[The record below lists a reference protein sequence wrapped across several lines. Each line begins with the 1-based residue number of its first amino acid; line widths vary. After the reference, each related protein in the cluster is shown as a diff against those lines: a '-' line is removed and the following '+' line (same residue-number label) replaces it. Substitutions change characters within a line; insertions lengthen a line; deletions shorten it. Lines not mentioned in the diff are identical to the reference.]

1 MWPSVVEVV
10 VDEAR
15 PQRGLGGSTLAPT
28 RCIHHAS
35 GRRSHTASGC
45 PQLLDVDSP
54 AAVAASQRRELD
66 GEIPDRRQRV
76 ACRSVR
82 SGRWQ
87 SAKERGGRVKM
98 QQDGVDEPI
107 IPSTYLRPL
116 SSAFP
121 PASALARDRAG
132 WGEPDGGEER
142 RTAAN
147 LAAPAPHRRLPPP
160 TSFVRQGLHLG
171 DAHDRFSNPPHV
183 TCSPLALVQPRD
195 VDGDVVMRQLR
206 HVDRNAIPVHGEWD
220 GEERAEQSERKNRV
234 SPPVAADEKRRF
246 RARASLS
253 GPRPRFATRH
263 WSLAPPPWLWPAM
276 PSLPPS
282 ALESRELPRLHIVT
296 R

>member
-1 MWPSVVEVV
+1 MRRDRRGASEAQLSRPHAASTTHPGDDRILHRDARSFWTLIRLQPLRPRSGGSWTVRFQT
-10 VDEAR
+10 VDGVLPVIPYDRGDGEAR
-15 PQRGLGGSTLAPT
+15 KS
-28 RCIHHAS
+28 
-35 GRRSHTASGC
+35 
-45 PQLLDVDSP
+45 
-54 AAVAASQRRELD
+54 E
-66 GEIPDRRQRV
+66 
-76 ACRSVR
+76 
-82 SGRWQ
+82 
-87 SAKERGGRVKM
+87 GGRVKI
-98 QQDGVDEPI
+98 QREGVDDTI

-206 HVDRNAIPVHGEWD
+206 HVDRNAIPVHSEWD
-220 GEERAEQSERKNRV
+220 GEESAEQSERKNRV